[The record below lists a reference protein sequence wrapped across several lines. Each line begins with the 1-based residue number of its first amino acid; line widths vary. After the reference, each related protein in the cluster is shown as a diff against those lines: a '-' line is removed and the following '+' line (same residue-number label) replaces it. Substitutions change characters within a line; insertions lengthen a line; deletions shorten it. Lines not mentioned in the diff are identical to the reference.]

1 VQVVLLSL
9 VVAIADVSVAV
20 PQPSSTLPESAAC
33 GGEQVRQLRA
43 AIERYCSDEAAAS
56 EALGCRV
63 ARYAFS
69 HCKAMPALSGEDDQ
83 TLRGSIRD
91 PRDQSYAWMLTFAR
105 LNGRWMLE
113 RFQYDYD
120 DCDAVGV
127 PAPPR
132 GKLRLR
138 ELERGPDDRD

>member
-1 VQVVLLSL
+1 MLLSL
-9 VVAIADVSVAV
+9 VAAIADVSVAV
-20 PQPSSTLPESAAC
+20 PRPSPPLSPPEGNVC
-33 GGEQVRQLRA
+33 GGVQTRELRA

-69 HCKAMPALSGEDDQ
+69 HCRAMPELTADDDQ
-83 TLRGSIRD
+83 TLRGSIHD
-91 PRDQSYAWMLTFAR
+91 PRDLSYAWMLAFAR
-105 LNGRWMLE
+105 HGGRWTIE
-113 RFQYDYD
+113 RFRYEYD

-127 PAPPR
+127 PPAPH

>member
-1 VQVVLLSL
+1 MLLSV

-20 PQPSSTLPESAAC
+20 PRPSSMAPASAAC
-33 GGEQVRQLRA
+33 DGEQTRQLRG
-43 AIERYCSDEAAAS
+43 AIDRYCSDEAAAS

-69 HCKAMPALSGEDDQ
+69 HCRAMPALTADDDG
-83 TLRGSIRD
+83 TLGGSIRD
-91 PRDQSYAWMLTFAR
+91 PRDQSYAWLLRFAR
-105 LNGRWMLE
+105 QGGRWMLAQFRYE
-113 RFQYDYD
+113 YD
-120 DCDAVGV
+120 DCDAIGV
-127 PAPPR
+127 APPPR